1 LSNQQP
7 YKKRTEYPLLIL
19 MTFVLVMIF
28 LIGIIRNSFELI
40 NNKSLKEYYILKQKE
55 ILQEF
60 NLLIFISVLLTITCT
75 LFLYLLINLLKCSI
89 QNKLAFWKDIL
100 ENKIEYRHTN
110 LSGLNTTNLLNFNLK
125 EVKSEEGIR

>member
-1 LSNQQP
+1 
-7 YKKRTEYPLLIL
+7 